1 MTTKPSTTSRPPVAA
16 RLFTLRNALDMR
28 VTVSERGAALVSWL
42 APDRYGR
49 IADVLLGFAH
59 SGSAPL
65 FDGRVESDSAV
76 VLLLDGCT
84 VRYQLDDDGSL
95 MIDVDG
101 AVPLDAGVPP
111 YFNLNGG
118 STDVGDHML
127 QIDADQYIEIDQGG
141 SPLGRANVGGS
152 AFDFRQPAPIGPRLN
167 WPDPQIMRAGGFRHC
182 YCVKAGGKA
191 RLGALRQ
198 VARVYDPGS
207 GRQLQ
212 VSTTESGL
220 QFCSGSTLD
229 GVPGR
234 RGQRHAS
241 HDGLCLE
248 ASSGPD
254 QLAGGAV
261 PEVVRQT
268 TVYRMAVQA

>member
-1 MTTKPSTTSRPPVAA
+1 MAA
-16 RLFTLRNALDMR
+16 RLYTLRNALDMR
-28 VTVSERGAALVSWL
+28 VTISERGAALVSWL

-49 IADVLLGFAH
+49 IADVLLGYTHA
-59 SGSAPL
+59 GAAPL
-65 FDGRVESDSAV
+65 FDGEPDGEAAV
-76 VLLLDGCT
+76 TLRLDGCT

-95 MIDVDG
+95 VLDVDG
-101 AVPLDAGVPP
+101 AVPLDAGLPT

-118 STDVGDHML
+118 ATDVGDHML
-127 QIDADQYIEIDQGG
+127 QIDADQYIEIDQSGEL
-141 SPLGRANVGGS
+141 LGRANVGGS

-167 WPDPQIMRAGGFRHC
+167 WPDPQILRAGGFRHC
-182 YCVKAGGKA
+182 YCVKAAGKKA
-191 RLGALRQ
+191 GSLRQ

-234 RGQRHAS
+234 RGQRHNS

-254 QLAGGAV
+254 LLAGGAAASS
-261 PEVVRQT
+261 RHT
-268 TVYRMAVQA
+268 TVYRMGVQA

>member
-28 VTVSERGAALVSWL
+28 VTISERGAALVSWL

-59 SGSAPL
+59 VGAAPL
-65 FDGRVESDSAV
+65 FDGRAESDSVV
-76 VLLLDGCT
+76 VLQLDGCS

-95 MIDVDG
+95 AMEVDG
-101 AVPLDAGVPP
+101 MLSIEGNVPP

-118 STDVGDHML
+118 ATDVGDHML
-127 QIDADQYIEIDQGG
+127 QIDADQFIEIDQSGV
-141 SPLGRANVGGS
+141 PLNRASVGGS

-182 YCVKAGGKA
+182 YCVKAGGKTKA
-191 RLGALRQ
+191 GALRQ

-220 QFCSGSTLD
+220 QFCSGSAID

-234 RGQRHAS
+234 RGQRHAT

-248 ASSGPD
+248 ASSRPD
-254 QLAGGAV
+254 LMAGAV
-261 PEVVRQT
+261 APSARHT
-268 TVYRMAVQA
+268 TVYRMGVQA

>member
-1 MTTKPSTTSRPPVAA
+1 MTTKPSTSRPPIAA
-16 RLFTLRNALDMR
+16 RLYTLRNALDMR
-28 VTVSERGAALVSWL
+28 VTISERGAALVSWL

-59 SGSAPL
+59 AGAAPL
-65 FDGRVESDSAV
+65 FDGHPEGETSVS
-76 VLLLDGCT
+76 LQLDGCT

-95 MIDVDG
+95 VIEVDG
-101 AVPLDAGVPP
+101 AVAYDGNVPP

-118 STDVGDHML
+118 ATDVGDHML

-141 SPLGRANVGGS
+141 SPLSRANVGGS

-167 WPDPQIMRAGGFRHC
+167 WPDPQILRAGGFRHC
-182 YCVKAGGKA
+182 YCVKSGAKA
-191 RLGALRQ
+191 KPGALRQ
-198 VARVYDPGS
+198 VARVVDPGS

-220 QFCSGSTLD
+220 QFCSGSALD

-234 RGQRHAS
+234 RGQRHAT

-248 ASSGPD
+248 SSSGPD
-254 QLAGGAV
+254 LLAGAEA
-261 PEVVRQT
+261 PSTRRT
-268 TVYRMAVQA
+268 TVYRMGVQA